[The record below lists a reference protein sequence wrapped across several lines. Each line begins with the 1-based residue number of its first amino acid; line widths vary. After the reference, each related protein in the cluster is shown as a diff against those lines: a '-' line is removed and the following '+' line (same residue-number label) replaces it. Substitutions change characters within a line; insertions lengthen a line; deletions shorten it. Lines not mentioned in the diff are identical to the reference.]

1 MILNLVDNNVKK
13 DAHYDFTENNYEKE
27 SMDHSAK
34 YIESNILKISQNAIN
49 SEEISEDDYLD
60 TLIDIDTESVSRDV
74 RFYLSF
80 NKIRWGK
87 FSSLV
92 LGITQGRF
100 SLLLKNPKPW
110 NQMSIRLQSYYS
122 RMKYWLDKRATY
134 VPKKKKELNIK
145 STNRKAPHRG
155 RKPKKKKQELL
166 ELDKSNSASEE
177 KSNEDRI
184 AATFIADLNEQDA

>member
-34 YIESNILKISQNAIN
+34 YIENNILTISQNAIN
-49 SEEISEDDYLD
+49 SEEISEDEYRD

-134 VPKKKKELNIK
+134 VPKKKKDLNIK
-145 STNRKAPHRG
+145 STNRKVRG

-166 ELDKSNSASEE
+166 ELDKSNSVSEKFELE

-184 AATFIADLNEQDA
+184 A